1 MSLGHKVQRLGR
13 KIDLPQDEIG
23 GVDILFHLNILLA
36 FMIVPEDDLRLYNH
50 TFIFFKNHIKMV
62 QSEWSELI
70 LDKDFTDG
78 I

>member
-1 MSLGHKVQRLGR
+1 
-13 KIDLPQDEIG
+13 
-23 GVDILFHLNILLA
+23 
-36 FMIVPEDDLRLYNH
+36 MIVPEDDLRLYNH